1 MDRKIKVIPTLILVL
16 GVLGISL
23 YRPHTLIQVDQEH
36 QLIVEIA
43 KTQRER
49 IYGLMFRKELAEN
62 RGMLFIY
69 SDLAPHSIWMKN
81 TLIPLDIL
89 WLDQQKKVVFFLDN
103 VPICKTKQC
112 PSYSPPPFLQTQY
125 VLELSSGLRQKLNI
139 QKGQTLNF

>member
-1 MDRKIKVIPTLILVL
+1 M
-16 GVLGISL
+16 
-23 YRPHTLIQVDQEH
+23 IQVDKEH
-36 QLIVEIA
+36 KLIVEIA

-69 SDLAPHSIWMKN
+69 SDVAPHSIWMKN

-89 WLDQQKKVVFFLDN
+89 WLNSQKKVVFFLDN
-103 VPICKTKQC
+103 VPICKTQQC
-112 PSYSPPPFLQTQY
+112 PSYSPPPFIQTQY
-125 VLELSSGLRQKLNI
+125 VLELSSGMRQKLNI